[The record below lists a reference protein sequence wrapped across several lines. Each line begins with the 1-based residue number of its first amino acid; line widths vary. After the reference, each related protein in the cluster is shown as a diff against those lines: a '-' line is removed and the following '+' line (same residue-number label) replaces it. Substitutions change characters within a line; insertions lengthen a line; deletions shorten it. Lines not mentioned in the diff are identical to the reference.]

1 MPAKPKKTPAY
12 PDIPAQHQALHE
24 RYLAAFLKIADKVDP
39 EAEHPEFQ
47 ILSAFNSVTPYIAY
61 IDIIADVVIDAY
73 IHQLKRLGIDGILP
87 LIGMLDECAQMK
99 AQNELFVLNEE
110 IAFVI
115 PHEHFLTSD
124 LAEQMAEQLRSDSVF
139 KKRPFILYYALTIM
153 QLSLVLGEKENDAF
167 AEQRIARFIDIRV
180 CLERAKFM
188 LGAFSQK
195 NTAHKDV
202 ASKGGRKRFSLY
214 YGAAHEYALRRY
226 KEMKA
231 ENPSISKRQA
241 ALDIAEEAAEHP
253 AFEKMSEGN
262 LYETIYNGWLRK
274 M

>member
-1 MPAKPKKTPAY
+1 MPTKPEKKPAY
-12 PDIPAQHQALHE
+12 PDIPAEHQALHE
-24 RYLAAFLKIADKVDP
+24 RYVAAFLKIADKVDP
-39 EAEHPEFQ
+39 EAEYPEFQ
-47 ILSAFNSVTPYIAY
+47 ILSAFDSVTPYIAY

-99 AQNELFVLNEE
+99 AQSELFVLNEE
-110 IAFVI
+110 IAFAI

-124 LAEQMAEQLRSDSVF
+124 LVEEMVEQLCADSVF
-139 KKRPFILYYALTIM
+139 KKRPFLLYYTLAIM
-153 QLSLVLGEKENDAF
+153 QLSLILDEKADDAPD
-167 AEQRIARFIDIRV
+167 EQRITRFIDIRV

-195 NTAHKDV
+195 DKVHKDV
-202 ASKGGRKRFSLY
+202 ASKGGRKRFSMY
-214 YGAAHEYALRRY
+214 YGAAREYALQRY

-241 ALDIAEEAAEHP
+241 ALDIAEEAATHP